1 MKYAFN
7 FTWNDVLRDA
17 GLDVSEEKIT
27 GSLFQKVHKPFISLP
42 AFEFDLNSKVTV
54 FDFVEFLYYVL
65 NKPTESIQKIV
76 RKYNLNYEFEY
87 DENGNLVLNDDI
99 VSIVIT
105 SLFRPDVN
113 MDIEDG
119 NIDVENYSVKRFLSN
134 LINENL
140 MVAFRT
146 EDTLS
151 AYKYSTN
158 SFSWTMVPVTNVM
171 MNLLK

>member
-7 FTWNDVLRDA
+7 FTWKDVLRDA

-54 FDFVEFLYYVL
+54 FDFVEFLHYVF
-65 NKPTESIQKIV
+65 NKHTTTIQEIV

-87 DENGNLVLNDDI
+87 NENGNLILNDDI

-140 MVAFRT
+140 LVAFRT

-151 AYKYSTN
+151 AYKYNTSN
-158 SFSWTMVPVTNVM
+158 FSWTMVPVTNLM

>member
-1 MKYAFN
+1 MKYEFN

-27 GSLFQKVHKPFISLP
+27 SSLFQKANKPYITVP
-42 AFEFDLNSKVTV
+42 AFEFDLNSKVNV
-54 FDFVEFLYYVL
+54 FDFVEFLHYVL
-65 NKPTESIQKIV
+65 NKHTASIQEIV
-76 RKYNLNYEFEY
+76 REYNPNYEFEY
-87 DENGNLVLNDDI
+87 NENGNLVLNDDI
-99 VSIVIT
+99 ISIVIT

-119 NIDVENYSVKRFLSN
+119 NIDIENYSVKRFLSN

-140 MVAFRT
+140 LVAFRT

-151 AYKYSTN
+151 AYKYN
-158 SFSWTMVPVTNVM
+158 INNFSWAMVPVTNLM

>member
-1 MKYAFN
+1 MKYVFN

-17 GLDVSEEKIT
+17 GLDVSEEEIT
-27 GSLFQKVHKPFISLP
+27 ASLFQKANKPYITVP
-42 AFEFDLNSKVTV
+42 AFEFDLNSKVNI
-54 FDFVEFLYYVL
+54 FDFVEFLQYVL
-65 NKPTESIQKIV
+65 NKHTASIQEIV
-76 RKYNLNYEFEY
+76 CEYNPNYEFEY
-87 DENGNLVLNDDI
+87 DENSNLVLNDDI

-151 AYKYSTN
+151 AYKYN
-158 SFSWTMVPVTNVM
+158 IDSFSWTMIPVTNLM

>member
-1 MKYAFN
+1 MKYEFN

-17 GLDVSEEKIT
+17 GLDVREEKIT
-27 GSLFQKVHKPFISLP
+27 ASLFQKANKPYITLP
-42 AFEFDLNSKVTV
+42 AFEFDLNSKVDI
-54 FDFVEFLYYVL
+54 FDFVEFLHYVL
-65 NKPTESIQKIV
+65 NKHTTTIQEIV
-76 RKYNLNYEFEY
+76 REYNVNYEFEY
-87 DENGNLVLNDDI
+87 NENGNLVLNDDI

-119 NIDVENYSVKRFLSN
+119 NIEVENYSVKRFLSN

-146 EDTLS
+146 DETLS
-151 AYKYSTN
+151 AYKYN
-158 SFSWTMVPVTNVM
+158 IDSFSWTMVPVTNLM

>member
-1 MKYAFN
+1 M
-7 FTWNDVLRDA
+7 
-17 GLDVSEEKIT
+17 
-27 GSLFQKVHKPFISLP
+27 FQKKKLQLLCSKKANKPYITLP
-42 AFEFDLNSKVTV
+42 AFEFDLNSKVNI
-54 FDFVEFLYYVL
+54 FDFVEFLHYVL
-65 NKPTESIQKIV
+65 NKHTASIQEIV
-76 RKYNLNYEFEY
+76 REYNPNYEFEY
-87 DENGNLVLNDDI
+87 NENDNLVLNDDI

-151 AYKYSTN
+151 AYKYN
-158 SFSWTMVPVTNVM
+158 IDSFSWTMVPVTNLM

>member
-7 FTWNDVLRDA
+7 FTWKDVLHDA
-17 GLDVSEEKIT
+17 GLDVQEEKIT
-27 GSLFQKVHKPFISLP
+27 ASLFQKAHKPYITLP
-42 AFEFDLNSKVTV
+42 AFEFDLNSKVNV
-54 FDFVEFLYYVL
+54 FDFVEFLHYVF
-65 NKPTESIQKIV
+65 NKHTTTIQEIV

-87 DENGNLVLNDDI
+87 NENGNLILNDDI

-140 MVAFRT
+140 LVAFRT

-158 SFSWTMVPVTNVM
+158 SFSWTMVPVTNLM

>member
-1 MKYAFN
+1 MKYEFN
-7 FTWNDVLRDA
+7 FTWKAVLRDA
-17 GLDVSEEKIT
+17 GLDVQEEKIT
-27 GSLFQKVHKPFISLP
+27 ASLFQKAHKPYITVP
-42 AFEFDLNSKVTV
+42 AFEFDLNSKVNI
-54 FDFVEFLYYVL
+54 FDFVEFLHYVL
-65 NKPTESIQKIV
+65 NKHTASIQEIV
-76 RKYNLNYEFEY
+76 REYNPNYEFEY
-87 DENGNLVLNDDI
+87 NEKANLVLNDDI

-105 SLFRPDVN
+105 SLFRPDIN
-113 MDIEDG
+113 MDIEDRI
-119 NIDVENYSVKRFLSN
+119 IDVENYSVKRFLSN

-158 SFSWTMVPVTNVM
+158 SFSWTMVPVTNLM